1 MATRA
6 LVAPEDYLK
15 AAFGERDCEYFQGEV
30 VKRGMPTYLHARL
43 QALLAHLFFRLA
55 ETHRLFPATEL
66 RLQIEVGKV
75 YRIPDVCLFA
85 EVEPSGAVAELVPLV
100 AVEISSPDDRLS
112 ETLKKFEEYRTL
124 GVQHLWLIDGE
135 EKRLFVYD
143 ADGLHRTEAFELAQY
158 SFKIALSDLHL

>member
-15 AAFGERDCEYFQGEV
+15 AAFGGRDCEYFQGEV
-30 VKRGMPTYLHARL
+30 VERGMPTYLHARL

-55 ETHRLFPATEL
+55 EAHRLFPATEL
-66 RLQIEVGKV
+66 RLQIEEGRV

-85 EVEPSGAVAELVPLV
+85 ENEPSGAVAELVPLV
-100 AVEISSPDDRLS
+100 AIEISSRDDRLS
-112 ETLKKFEEYRTL
+112 ETLKKMEEYRTL

-135 EKRLFVYD
+135 EKQLFVYD
-143 ADGLHRTEAFELAQY
+143 ADGLHRTD
-158 SFKIALSDLHL
+158 SLHLPQFGFSVGLRDLGL